1 MAKLFLLRHIKSR
14 WNEEN
19 RFTGWTDV
27 PLDEKEAKKAKEL
40 ALKIPLSEIDRIF
53 SSPLFRNED
62 TIARIFESGNKKYP
76 VFIHLDKG
84 KMKDWGSFKDISKD
98 DVPVF
103 VTESLNERYYG
114 KLQGE
119 NREEMIKKYGA
130 KIVRL
135 WRRSYNTAPPGGES
149 LADVYKRTIPFYR
162 KYVEKDLKLGKNVL
176 IVASHNSLRSIVKYI
191 EKILDKDII
200 NLEIPYSGLIEYGF
214 TKKDKYNKIKEQP
227 LIN

>member
-1 MAKLFLLRHIKSR
+1 MAKLFLLRHIKSQ

-19 RFTGWTDV
+19 RFTGWIDV
-27 PLDEKEAKKAKEL
+27 PLSEKETQKAKDL
-40 ALKIPLSEIDRIF
+40 AEKIPLSEIDRIF

-62 TIARIFESGNKKYP
+62 TIARVLECVDKYP

-84 KMKDWGSFKDISKD
+84 KMKDWGHFKDIFKD

-103 VTESLNERYYG
+103 VTENLNERYYG
-114 KLQGE
+114 QLQGE
-119 NREEMIKKYGA
+119 NKDDLIKKYGA
-130 KIVRL
+130 EKVRL
-135 WRRSYNTAPPGGES
+135 WRRSYNISPPGGES
-149 LADVYKRTIPFYR
+149 LKDVYKRTIPFYR

-191 EKILDKDII
+191 EKIPDKDII

-214 TKKDKYNKIKEQP
+214 TKDDKYNKIKVY
-227 LIN
+227 